1 MYLTV
6 KNAFTLLCSAVTLL
20 LIYQLIIV
28 FVVEK
33 PTTTAILEQKL
44 EKSDLPKVVF
54 CMRPGFNSLTL
65 EKLGYHV
72 SSYYRGA
79 LQPNSSLFVGCNG
92 NSPENK
98 SSHEILE
105 EALLLPKDEGLVLDA
120 SYTDNFKD
128 YQNAVVA
135 FRTLGNNIGR
145 CMFINPPLHK
155 TDPYYLWL
163 EFNNSLFDQFNISSN

>member
-44 EKSDLPKVVF
+44 EKSDLPEVVF

-79 LQPNSSLFVGCNG
+79 LQPNSRHFVGWKG
-92 NSPENK
+92 NAFENK

-105 EALLLPKDEGLVLDA
+105 EALLFPKYEGHALDA
-120 SYTDNFKD
+120 LYTDNFKD
-128 YQNAVVA
+128 YEKAVVT
-135 FRTLGNNIGR
+135 FRTLGNSNGR
-145 CMFINPPLHK
+145 CMFINPPLNLLVE
-155 TDPYYLWL
+155 TV
-163 EFNNSLFDQFNISSN
+163 